1 MAFSASAWISS
12 AVCLGLGIVIGT
24 RFNDTPLPNP
34 VPSASPVT
42 MPMHDTGQS
51 RNLAADEAVLTRAVR
66 EEIALQLQDFKLKM
80 LEQIAAKQD
89 SLRAAPDIPV
99 EQQKDIFHKASS
111 LMDEAIA
118 VGELDAISARELVD
132 YLHSLPIEQQT
143 ALRAKQMD
151 AFNRGLI
158 SSPLSPEEI
167 MAQGK
172 NERP

>member
-24 RFNDTPLPNP
+24 RFNDAQLPNP
-34 VPSASPVT
+34 APSVSPLT
-42 MPMHDTGQS
+42 MPGYDAGQQP
-51 RNLAADEAVLTRAVR
+51 RDLAADEAVLTRAVR

-80 LEQIAAKQD
+80 LEQVAAKQD
-89 SLRAAPDIPV
+89 SLRAAPDTPA

-118 VGELDAISARELVD
+118 VGELDATSARELVD

-172 NERP
+172 